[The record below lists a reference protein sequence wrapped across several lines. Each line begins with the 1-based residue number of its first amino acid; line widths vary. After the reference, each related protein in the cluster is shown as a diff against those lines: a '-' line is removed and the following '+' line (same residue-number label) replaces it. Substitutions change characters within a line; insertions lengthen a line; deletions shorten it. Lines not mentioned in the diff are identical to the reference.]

1 MRSVHVELPA
11 GWRQLE
17 AAGTSYVA
25 CHTGHARP
33 GRAGGAA
40 DGSWPAGDGLPIT
53 VDGLDILLC
62 RPGGRTLDGPRGVAG
77 AGSLVA
83 LEYPSRD
90 LLGQVAG
97 VYVIEVGSTRIGG
110 YPAQRMDLTHRG
122 DGVALF
128 SRRWVLSAGARTLE
142 FAATCP
148 LDLFGRY
155 IQDFNELE
163 DRIHIAP

>member
-1 MRSVHVELPA
+1 MELPA

-17 AAGTSYVA
+17 AAGISYVA

-33 GRAGGAA
+33 AA
-40 DGSWPAGDGLPIT
+40 ATGNEDASWLAGDALPVT
-53 VDGLDILLC
+53 VNGLDILMR
-62 RPGGRTLDGPRGVAG
+62 RPGGQALDRPRGAAG

-83 LEYPSRD
+83 LEYRNRD
-90 LLGQVAG
+90 ILGAANG
-97 VYVIEVGSTRIGG
+97 LYVIDIGSAGIGG
-110 YPAQRMDLTHRG
+110 YRAQRMDLTHRG

-128 SRRWVLSAGARTLE
+128 TRRWVLSAGARTLE
-142 FAATCP
+142 IAATCP

-163 DRIHIAP
+163 DRIHITP